1 MPKKS
6 CPIIAVYSPYK
17 NGQDFLAI
25 QYALGGLVPA
35 IEINMKQGRT
45 VHRSKVMKK
54 IRKEANRNIDN
65 INMTKHG
72 QKVYN
77 YS

>member
-35 IEINMKQGRT
+35 IAINMKQGQTIHCIGAKEKENRKIDKYT
-45 VHRSKVMKK
+45 IRNYTKTSK
-54 IRKEANRNIDN
+54 NPN
-65 INMTKHG
+65 KHY
-72 QKVYN
+72 K
-77 YS
+77 